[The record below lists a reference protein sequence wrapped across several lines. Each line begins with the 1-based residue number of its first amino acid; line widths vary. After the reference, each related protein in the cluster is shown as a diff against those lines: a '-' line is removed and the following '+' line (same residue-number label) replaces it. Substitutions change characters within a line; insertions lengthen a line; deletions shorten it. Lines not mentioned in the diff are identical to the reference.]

1 MKTDGE
7 SELELAEIVEVVTAV
22 AVDAVC
28 TAYTAYVGDQ
38 SFACWSQYW
47 ESSRTGD

>member
-1 MKTDGE
+1 M
-7 SELELAEIVEVVTAV
+7 SVAIVEVVTAV

-38 SFACWSQYW
+38 AFACWSQYW